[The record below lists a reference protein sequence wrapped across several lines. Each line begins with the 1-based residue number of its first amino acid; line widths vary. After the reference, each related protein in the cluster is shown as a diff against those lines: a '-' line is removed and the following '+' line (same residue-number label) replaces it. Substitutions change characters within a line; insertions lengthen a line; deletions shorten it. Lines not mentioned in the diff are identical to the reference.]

1 MSLDDVVSGALE
13 ERLNH
18 EDKRLIRDFKL
29 QEPSPTKE
37 SVVYGIYDTKTGEL
51 LYVGQTSALIRR
63 ISDHFRSRRDTC
75 ILGLVEEDDG
85 IDIEGGR
92 DGNIW
97 ERTAIKY
104 VEITGS
110 KARRE
115 RIEEAIEAELQPR
128 YSSK

>member
-1 MSLDDVVSGALE
+1 MGLDEFVSDELGSK
-13 ERLNH
+13 LNH
-18 EDKRLIRDFKL
+18 EDQRLIRKFKL

-63 ISDHFRSRRDTC
+63 ISDHFRSRRNTC
-75 ILGLVEEDDG
+75 LLGLVEDDEN
-85 IDIEGGR
+85 IDIEGGKT
-92 DGNIW
+92 GNIW

-104 VEITGS
+104 VEVSGD

-115 RIEEAIEAELQPR
+115 RIERAIELELNPR
-128 YSSK
+128 YPSK